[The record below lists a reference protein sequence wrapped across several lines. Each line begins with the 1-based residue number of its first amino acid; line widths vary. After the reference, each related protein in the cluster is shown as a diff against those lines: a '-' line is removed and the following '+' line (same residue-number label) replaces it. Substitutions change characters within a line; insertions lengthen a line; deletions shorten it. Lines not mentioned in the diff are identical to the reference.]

1 MIGRTNAGSAGKGAD
16 NPIIVE
22 NVSDIDKLLVK
33 DNVGKIFKYVGETF
47 YPKGQTTP
55 IVANQSFEKLYVD
68 TRREPTPDEVY
79 NWCDGGGSSGEPV
92 LFGIASV
99 SEIESGSSAS
109 TYLMFFCS
117 ATKDQSVHVCL
128 IIDYSTF
135 KGIYFM
141 TSDGKFPDDPST
153 LEQLNFFGITK
164 LGWQIDGVY
173 TKASF
178 GLKADDPAYFVG
190 LNSYYDNWKDYF
202 STTPFPDP
210 WINNQ
215 LYEIVEADIITA
227 KPVYTLNSLDADI
240 STDTVQLGYQGYNDK
255 GELITGTAYNDLTPA
270 FLFRDMGDRIPTTY
284 RLIDTARIPANYAK
298 KLGPY
303 SFAAFDGDF
312 TVKIR
317 SDIRTIGYRCFY
329 ESLIKIEWGESETQ
343 GESEVYLNLD
353 YNSFEEYKEPR
364 LYLPPRLGRIRS
376 SAFLSSSVTDLFIG
390 SIEKWFGV
398 SIADE
403 TANPLH
409 NDCQLYLVNTP
420 TVYDKSNKITAIDLS
435 GTTLTQIKQWAM
447 NGCYSLGTITFPS
460 TLNQVDQGA
469 FKNCKNLT
477 SVTFNS
483 DILTLGNNCFW
494 KDSGQKLTISFS
506 QPSPPS
512 ITGEPL
518 NKTYIQSIS
527 VPAGAKA
534 TYVSSTYWANF
545 ADLIQERT

>member
-1 MIGRTNAGSAGKGAD
+1 MIGKTNAGSGSAN

-33 DNVGKIFKYVGETF
+33 DNVGKVFKYVGETF
-47 YPKGQTTP
+47 YPKGQATP
-55 IVANQSFEKLYVD
+55 IVAGQPFEKLFVD

-79 NWCDGGGSSGEPV
+79 SWCDGGGSSGEAV
-92 LFGIASV
+92 LFGISSV
-99 SEIESGSSAS
+99 NELESGSSAS
-109 TYLMFFCS
+109 VYLMFFCMAS
-117 ATKDQSVHVCL
+117 NDQPINSCL
-128 IIDYSTF
+128 ILDYSTF
-135 KGIYFM
+135 KSIYFM

-153 LEQLNFFGITK
+153 SEQLIALGITK

-178 GLKADDPAYFVG
+178 SLKDDDPAYFVG
-190 LNSYYDNWKDYF
+190 LNSYYDKWKDYF

-210 WINNQ
+210 WVNNQ
-215 LYEIVEADIITA
+215 LYEIVEDDSIKA
-227 KPVYTLNSLDADI
+227 KPIYILESLDADI
-240 STDTVQLGYQGYNDK
+240 SANNVLLGYQGYNDK

-270 FLFRDMGDRIPTTY
+270 FLLRNYQMPALY
-284 RLIDTARIPANYAK
+284 RVIDAARIPSMYVK
-298 KLGPY
+298 ELGKY
-303 SFAAFDGDF
+303 SFAGFSETF

-317 SDIRTIGYRCFY
+317 GNITNIGHRCFY
-329 ESLIKIEWGESETQ
+329 DSNINIEWEESETA
-343 GESEVYLNLD
+343 LNLN
-353 YNSFEEYKEPR
+353 YNSFEEYKR
-364 LYLPPRLGRIRS
+364 SKLYLPPRVGYIGS
-376 SAFLSSSVTDLFIG
+376 SAFLSSSVTNLFI
-390 SIEKWFGV
+390 SNIEKWFNV
-398 SIADE
+398 YISDE
-403 TANPLH
+403 TANPLY

-420 TVYDKSNKITAIDLS
+420 TVDDQSNEITAIDLS
-435 GTTLTQIKQWAM
+435 GTALTQIKQWAM
-447 NGCYSLGTITFPS
+447 NGCYSLTSIIFPT
-460 TLNQVDQGA
+460 TLTQVGQGA

-483 DILTLGNNCFW
+483 NIQTLANKCFW
-494 KDSGQKLTISFS
+494 KDLGQKLTISFS

-534 TYVSSTYWANF
+534 TYISNTYWANF

>member
-1 MIGRTNAGSAGKGAD
+1 MIGRTNAGSAGKGAN

-33 DNVGKIFKYVGETF
+33 DNVGKVFKYVGETF
-47 YPKGQTTP
+47 YPKGQATS
-55 IVANQSFEKLYVD
+55 IVASQPFEKLYVD
-68 TRREPTPDEVY
+68 TRRNPTVDEVY
-79 NWCDGGGSSGEPV
+79 SWCDGGGSSGEPV

-99 SEIESGSSAS
+99 SELESGSSAS

-117 ATKDQSVHVCL
+117 AANDQPVNACL
-128 IIDYSTF
+128 ILDYATF
-135 KGIYFM
+135 KGVYFM

-153 LEQLNFFGITK
+153 SEQLTAFGITK

-190 LNSYYDNWKDYF
+190 INSYYDNWKDYF

-215 LYEIVEADIITA
+215 LYEIVEDDIITA
-227 KPVYTLNSLDADI
+227 KPVYILNSLDADI
-240 STDTVQLGYQGYNDK
+240 STDTVQFGYQGYNDK

-270 FLFRDMGDRIPTTY
+270 FLLRDTSGIPAIY
-284 RLIDTARIPANYAK
+284 RLIDTARIPANYIK
-298 KLGPY
+298 ELNSY
-303 SFAAFDGDF
+303 SFAGFDNQF

-317 SDIRTIGYRCFY
+317 GNITNIGYRCFY
-329 ESLIKIEWGESETQ
+329 DSNINIVWEESETA
-343 GESEVYLNLD
+343 LNLN
-353 YNSFEEYKEPR
+353 YNSFEKYEYYK
-364 LYLPPRLGRIRS
+364 LYLPSRVVYIGS
-376 SAFLSSSVTDLFIG
+376 SAFLSSNITDLFI
-390 SIEKWFGV
+390 SNIEKWFDI
-398 SIADE
+398 SISDE

-409 NDCQLYLVNTP
+409 NGCYLYLVNTSAI
-420 TVYDKSNKITAIDLS
+420 DSQSNQVTTIDLS

-447 NGCYSLGTITFPS
+447 NGCYSLRSIIFPA
-460 TLNQVDQGA
+460 TLTQVGQGS

-483 DILTLGNNCFW
+483 NIQTLADKCFW
-494 KDSGQKLTISFS
+494 KDSDQKLTISFS
-506 QPSPPS
+506 QSSPPS
-512 ITGEPL
+512 TTGEPL

-534 TYVSSTYWANF
+534 TYISNTYWANF

>member
-1 MIGRTNAGSAGKGAD
+1 MIGRTNAGKGAD

-33 DNVGKIFKYVGETF
+33 DNIGKIFKYVGETF
-47 YPKGQTTP
+47 YPKGQTTS
-55 IVANQSFEKLYVD
+55 IVASQPFEKLYVD
-68 TRREPTPDEVY
+68 TRRNPTVDEVY
-79 NWCDGGGSSGEPV
+79 SWCDGGGSSGEPV

-99 SEIESGSSAS
+99 SELESGSSAS

-117 ATKDQSVHVCL
+117 AANDQPVNACL
-128 IIDYSTF
+128 ILDYATF
-135 KGIYFM
+135 KSVYFM

-153 LEQLNFFGITK
+153 SEQLTAFGITK

-178 GLKADDPAYFVG
+178 GLTADDPAYFVG

-215 LYEIVEADIITA
+215 LYEIVEDDNIKA
-227 KPVYTLNSLDADI
+227 KPIYILESLDTDI
-240 STDTVQLGYQGYNDK
+240 SPDNVLLGYQGYNDR

-270 FLFRDMGDRIPTTY
+270 FLFRDHGDSIPATY
-284 RLIDTARIPANYAK
+284 RSIDTARIPVNYTK
-298 KLGPY
+298 ELGPY
-303 SFAAFDGDF
+303 SFADFDAQF
-312 TVKIR
+312 KVKIR
-317 SDIRTIGYRCFY
+317 GDVRDIGYRCFY
-329 ESLIKIEWGESETQ
+329 QSYIDIEWEESDTQ
-343 GESEVYLNLD
+343 LNLSN
-353 YNSFEEYKEPR
+353 NSFEEYKRSR
-364 LYLPPRLGRIRS
+364 LYLPSRVEYIGF
-376 SAFLSSSVTDLFIG
+376 SAFLSSSVTNLFI
-390 SIEKWFGV
+390 SNIEKWFNV
-398 SIADE
+398 SISNE

-420 TVYDKSNKITAIDLS
+420 TVDDQSNKITAIDLS
-435 GTTLTQIKQWAM
+435 GTTLTQIRQWAM
-447 NGCYSLGTITFPS
+447 NGCYSLTSIIFPT
-460 TLNQVDQGA
+460 TLTQVGQGA

-483 DILTLGNNCFW
+483 NIQILADKCFW

-506 QPSPPS
+506 QSSPPMIGS
-512 ITGEPL
+512 GNEPL
-518 NKTYIQSIS
+518 NKAYIQSIS

-534 TYVSSTYWANF
+534 TYIFNTYWANF

>member
-1 MIGRTNAGSAGKGAD
+1 MIGRTNAGKGAN

-33 DNVGKIFKYVGETF
+33 DNIGKVFKYVGETF

-55 IVANQSFEKLYVD
+55 IVAGQPFEKLYID

-79 NWCDGGGSSGEPV
+79 SWCDGGGSSGEAV

-99 SEIESGSSAS
+99 NELESGSSAS

-117 ATKDQSVHVCL
+117 AANDQPVNACL
-128 IIDYSTF
+128 ILDYATF
-135 KGIYFM
+135 KGVYFM
-141 TSDGKFPDDPST
+141 TSDGKFPDDPKTS
-153 LEQLNFFGITK
+153 EQLKAFGITK

-178 GLKADDPAYFVG
+178 GLTADDLAYFVG

-215 LYEIVEADIITA
+215 LYEIVEDDNIKA
-227 KPVYTLNSLDADI
+227 KPIYILESLDADI
-240 STDTVQLGYQGYNDK
+240 STDTVQLGYQGYNDR

-270 FLFRDMGDRIPTTY
+270 FLLRDTSGTPAIY
-284 RLIDTARIPANYAK
+284 RLIDTARIPANYIK
-298 KLGPY
+298 ELNSY
-303 SFAAFDGDF
+303 SFAGFDNQF

-317 SDIRTIGYRCFY
+317 GNITNIGHRCFY
-329 ESLIKIEWGESETQ
+329 DSNINIEWEESETA
-343 GESEVYLNLD
+343 LNLN
-353 YNSFEEYKEPR
+353 YNSFEKYEKPR
-364 LYLPPRLGRIRS
+364 LYLPSRVVYIGS
-376 SAFLSSSVTDLFIG
+376 SAFLSSSVNYLFI
-390 SIEKWFGV
+390 SNIEKWFNV
-398 SIADE
+398 SISDE
-403 TANPLH
+403 TANPLY

-420 TVYDKSNKITAIDLS
+420 TVDDQSNEITAIDLS

-447 NGCYSLGTITFPS
+447 NGCYSLTSIIFPT
-460 TLNQVDQGA
+460 TLTQVGQGA

-483 DILTLGNNCFW
+483 NIQTLADKCFW

-506 QPSPPS
+506 QSSPPIIGS
-512 ITGEPL
+512 GNEPL
-518 NKTYIQSIS
+518 NKAYIQSIS

-534 TYVSSTYWANF
+534 TYISNTYWANF

>member
-1 MIGRTNAGSAGKGAD
+1 MIGRTNAGSARKGAN

-33 DNVGKIFKYVGETF
+33 DNVGKIFKYVGENF
-47 YPKGQTTP
+47 YPKGQTTS
-55 IVANQSFEKLYVD
+55 IVASQPFEKLYVD
-68 TRREPTPDEVY
+68 TRRNPTPDEVY
-79 NWCDGGGSSGEPV
+79 SWCDGGGSSGEPV

-99 SEIESGSSAS
+99 SELESGSSAS

-117 ATKDQSVHVCL
+117 ASNDQPVNACL
-128 IIDYSTF
+128 ILDYSTF
-135 KGIYFM
+135 KSIYFM

-153 LEQLNFFGITK
+153 SEQLTALGITK

-173 TKASF
+173 TKAGF

-215 LYEIVEADIITA
+215 LYEIVEDDIITA

-255 GELITGTAYNDLTPA
+255 GELIIGAAYNDLTPA
-270 FLFRDMGDRIPTTY
+270 FLLRNRGDSIPAIY
-284 RLIDTARIPANYAK
+284 RSIDTARIPVNYTK
-298 KLGPY
+298 ELGPY
-303 SFAAFDGDF
+303 SFADF
-312 TVKIR
+312 SAQFKVKIR
-317 SDIRTIGYRCFY
+317 GDVRDVGYRCFY
-329 ESLIKIEWGESETQ
+329 ESYIDIEWEESDTQ
-343 GESEVYLNLD
+343 LNLSN
-353 YNSFEEYKEPR
+353 NSFEKYKRSR
-364 LYLPPRLGRIRS
+364 LYLPSRVTYIES
-376 SAFLSSSVTDLFIG
+376 SAFLSSSVTDLFI
-390 SIEKWFGV
+390 SNIEKWFDI
-398 SIADE
+398 SISDE
-403 TANPLH
+403 TANPLQ
-409 NDCQLYLVNTP
+409 NDHHLYLVNTP
-420 TVYDKSNKITAIDLS
+420 TTDDLSNEITTIDLS

-447 NGCYSLGTITFPS
+447 NGCYSLRSITFPS
-460 TLNQVDQGA
+460 TLTQVYQGA

-477 SVTFNS
+477 SVTFNGN
-483 DILTLGNNCFW
+483 IQTLRNNCFW
-494 KDSGQKLTISFS
+494 KDLGQKLTISFS
-506 QPSPPS
+506 QSSPPTIES
-512 ITGEPL
+512 GDEPF

-534 TYVSSTYWANF
+534 TYISDTYWANF

>member
-1 MIGRTNAGSAGKGAD
+1 MIGRTNVGSAGKGAD

-47 YPKGQTTP
+47 YPKGQATP
-55 IVANQSFEKLYVD
+55 IVAGQPFEKLFVD

-79 NWCDGGGSSGEPV
+79 SWCDGGGSGGEAV
-92 LFGIASV
+92 LFSIASV
-99 SEIESGSSAS
+99 SELESGSSAS
-109 TYLMFFCS
+109 VYLMFFCS
-117 ATKDQSVHVCL
+117 ASNDQPVNACL
-128 IIDYSTF
+128 ILDYSTF
-135 KGIYFM
+135 KIIYFM

-153 LEQLNFFGITK
+153 SEQLTTLGITK

-173 TKASF
+173 TKAGF
-178 GLKADDPAYFVG
+178 GLKADDPAYFVS

-215 LYEIVEADIITA
+215 LYEIVENNTITA
-227 KPVYTLNSLDADI
+227 KPIYILEDLDKNI
-240 STDTVQLGYQGYNDK
+240 SANTVLLGYQGYNDK
-255 GELITGTAYNDLTPA
+255 SELITGIAYNDLTPA
-270 FLFRDMGDRIPTTY
+270 FLLRDYGEGMLAAY
-284 RLIDTARIPANYAK
+284 RVIDTARLPDYARS
-298 KLGPY
+298 LGPY
-303 SFAAFDGDF
+303 SFAAFDKEF

-317 SDIRTIGYRCFY
+317 SDIRNIGYRCFY
-329 ESLIKIEWGESETQ
+329 ESLINIEWEESKTQ
-343 GESEVYLNLD
+343 EESEVYLN
-353 YNSFEEYKEPR
+353 YNSFEKYEKPR
-364 LYLPPRLGRIRS
+364 LYLPPQVRYIGS
-376 SAFLSSSVTDLFIG
+376 SAFLSSSVTNLFIS
-390 SIEKWFGV
+390 SIEKWFNV
-398 SIADE
+398 SISDE

-420 TVYDKSNKITAIDLS
+420 TVDDLSNEITIIDLS

-447 NGCYSLGTITFPS
+447 NGCYSLGAITFPS
-460 TLNQVDQGA
+460 TLIQVDQGA

-483 DILTLGNNCFW
+483 NIQTLGDKCFW
-494 KDSGQKLTISFS
+494 KDLGQKLTISFS
-506 QPSPPS
+506 QSSPPS
-512 ITGEPL
+512 IIGEPF

-534 TYVSSTYWANF
+534 AYISDTYWANF

>member
-1 MIGRTNAGSAGKGAD
+1 MIGKTNAGSGSAN

-33 DNVGKIFKYVGETF
+33 DNIGKIFKYVGETF
-47 YPKGQTTP
+47 YPKGQTTS
-55 IVANQSFEKLYVD
+55 IVASQPFEKLYVD
-68 TRREPTPDEVY
+68 TRRNPTVDEVY
-79 NWCDGGGSSGEPV
+79 SWCDGGGSSGEPV

-99 SEIESGSSAS
+99 SELESGSSAS

-117 ATKDQSVHVCL
+117 AANDQPVNACL
-128 IIDYSTF
+128 ILDYATF
-135 KGIYFM
+135 KSVYFM

-153 LEQLNFFGITK
+153 SEQLTALGITK

-173 TKASF
+173 TKARF
-178 GLKADDPAYFVG
+178 GLTADDPAYFVG

-215 LYEIVEADIITA
+215 LYEIVEDDNIKA
-227 KPVYTLNSLDADI
+227 KPIYILESLDTDI
-240 STDTVQLGYQGYNDK
+240 SPDNVLLGYQGYNDR

-270 FLFRDMGDRIPTTY
+270 FLLRDTSGTPAIY
-284 RLIDTARIPANYAK
+284 RLIDTARIPANYIK
-298 KLGPY
+298 ELNSY
-303 SFAAFDGDF
+303 SFAGFDNQF

-317 SDIRTIGYRCFY
+317 GDVRDIGYRCFY
-329 ESLIKIEWGESETQ
+329 QSYIDIEWEESDTQ
-343 GESEVYLNLD
+343 LNLSN
-353 YNSFEEYKEPR
+353 NSFEEYKRSR
-364 LYLPPRLGRIRS
+364 LYLPSRVEYIGF
-376 SAFLSSSVTDLFIG
+376 SAFLSSSVTNLFI
-390 SIEKWFGV
+390 SNIEKWFNV
-398 SIADE
+398 SISDE
-403 TANPLH
+403 TANPLY

-420 TVYDKSNKITAIDLS
+420 TVDDQSNEITAIDLS
-435 GTTLTQIKQWAM
+435 GTALTQIKQWAM
-447 NGCYSLGTITFPS
+447 NGCYSLTSIIFPT
-460 TLNQVDQGA
+460 TLTQVGQGA

-483 DILTLGNNCFW
+483 NIQTLADKCFW

-506 QPSPPS
+506 QSSPPMIGS
-512 ITGEPL
+512 GNEPL
-518 NKTYIQSIS
+518 NKAYIQSIS

-534 TYVSSTYWANF
+534 TYIFNTYWANF